1 MRHNVDTRTMPLH
14 PATTGS
20 RLWQGPRTASSRVAA
35 GVLAGLLS
43 AAAGGCASSGAVPRP
58 FPGAPPDRIPGPSPA
73 GREPASAT
81 PFSGGLAGYAVAGT
95 ALGLRGAPYRNG
107 GDDPSGF
114 DCSGFIWFVFAQ
126 HGMDVPRTVTEL
138 FATGEPVVVDE
149 LQPGDLIF
157 FSTVAPG
164 ATHVGMAIGGDQ
176 FVHAPSSRGE
186 VRIERFTAPYWRT
199 RVVGARR
206 LIQSVA
212 GSGSSVRRRGAHPS
226 ASTGVWSTR

>member
-1 MRHNVDTRTMPLH
+1 MPPH
-14 PATTGS
+14 PTTTGPWLCQGA
-20 RLWQGPRTASSRVAA
+20 RLASSRLAA
-35 GVLAGLLS
+35 GLLAGLLS

-58 FPGAPPDRIPGPSPA
+58 FPGAPDGVPGASPA
-73 GREPASAT
+73 GREPVSET
-81 PFSGGLAGYAVAGT
+81 PFSGGPAGYAVAGT

-138 FATGEPVVVDE
+138 FAAGDPVPVGE

-157 FSTVAPG
+157 FSTVAAG

-186 VRIERFTAPYWRT
+186 VRIERFTAPYWRA

-206 LIQSVA
+206 LIQIVA
-212 GSGSSVRRRGAHPS
+212 GSGSTVRRRGAHPS
-226 ASTGVWSTR
+226 ASAGVWWTR

>member
-1 MRHNVDTRTMPLH
+1 MPPH
-14 PATTGS
+14 PTTTGP
-20 RLWQGPRTASSRVAA
+20 RLCQGARIASSRLAA
-35 GVLAGLLS
+35 GLLAGVLS
-43 AAAGGCASSGAVPRP
+43 AAAGGGCASSGAVPRP
-58 FPGAPPDRIPGPSPA
+58 FPGPPDGVPGASSG
-73 GREPASAT
+73 GREPVSET
-81 PFSGGLAGYAVAGT
+81 PVSGGLAGYAVAGT

-138 FATGEPVVVDE
+138 FAAGDPVPVDE

-157 FSTVAPG
+157 FSTVAAG

-186 VRIERFTAPYWRT
+186 VRIERFTAPYWRA

-206 LIQSVA
+206 LIQIVA
-212 GSGSSVRRRGAHPS
+212 GSGSTVRRRGAPPS
-226 ASTGVWSTR
+226 ASAGVWWTR

>member
-1 MRHNVDTRTMPLH
+1 MP
-14 PATTGS
+14 PQPTTTGS
-20 RLWQGPRTASSRVAA
+20 PVCQSAPIVSSRLAA

-43 AAAGGCASSGAVPRP
+43 AATGGCASSGAIPRP
-58 FPGAPPDRIPGPSPA
+58 FPGSTSGGVPGAPPTA
-73 GREPASAT
+73 REPVSGA
-81 PFSGGLAGYAVAGT
+81 PLSGGPAGYAVAGT

-107 GDDPSGF
+107 GHDPSGF

-138 FATGEPVVVDE
+138 FAAGHSVAADE

-206 LIQSVA
+206 LILIVD
-212 GSGSSVRRRGAHPS
+212 GSGSTVRRRDAHPS
-226 ASTGVWSTR
+226 ASAGAWSTR